1 MQEELYLKIRKP
13 SARYTYYLFFDTTPY
28 LADQIFIRHEIRVR
42 FGKEF
47 AKEGSPYRGILCS
60 VRKKDAPVFE
70 SCMEELKRNMLIC
83 GHPDY
88 EQDIRELL
96 NGFDHLKGTV
106 SNNEDDASGK
116 TKQKETA

>member
-1 MQEELYLKIRKP
+1 MQEELYLKIRKS

-70 SCMEELKRNMLIC
+70 SCMEELKKAMILC
-83 GHPDY
+83 GHADRKTAIGLLLY
-88 EQDIRELL
+88 EYAQRKGMFEQDG
-96 NGFDHLKGTV
+96 N
-106 SNNEDDASGK
+106 DAAQK
-116 TKQKETA
+116 AEQKETA